1 MKALSLAFSPTWW
14 VKGRRKVR
22 ASPVLQTLLLVFM
35 VLSTVTMMSVLSVPL
50 MIGVGTPTM
59 LTVDMA
65 FRVNSYGDY
74 AVANA
79 LGVVSLAI
87 CGALSWFYLRH
98 SLQQKGGES

>member
-1 MKALSLAFSPTWW
+1 
-14 VKGRRKVR
+14 
-22 ASPVLQTLLLVFM
+22 
-35 VLSTVTMMSVLSVPL
+35 
-50 MIGVGTPTM
+50 M

-87 CGALSWFYLRH
+87 CGRAVVVLPAPQPAAKRR
-98 SLQQKGGES
+98 

>member
-1 MKALSLAFSPTWW
+1 M
-14 VKGRRKVR
+14 
-22 ASPVLQTLLLVFM
+22 
-35 VLSTVTMMSVLSVPL
+35 TMMSVLSVPL

-79 LGVVSLAI
+79 LGGVAGDLRRAVVVLPAPQPAAKRRGI
-87 CGALSWFYLRH
+87 MKALTSPHPRH
-98 SLQQKGGES
+98 GG

>member
-1 MKALSLAFSPTWW
+1 
-14 VKGRRKVR
+14 
-22 ASPVLQTLLLVFM
+22 
-35 VLSTVTMMSVLSVPL
+35 
-50 MIGVGTPTM
+50 M

-87 CGALSWFYLRH
+87 CGRAVVVYLRH
-98 SLQQKGGES
+98 SLQQKRR

>member
-1 MKALSLAFSPTWW
+1 
-14 VKGRRKVR
+14 
-22 ASPVLQTLLLVFM
+22 
-35 VLSTVTMMSVLSVPL
+35 
-50 MIGVGTPTM
+50 M

-87 CGALSWFYLRH
+87 CGALSVLPAP
-98 SLQQKGGES
+98 QPAAKGGES